1 MPQNRSELPAT
12 SITGVWRGSSG
23 GYWSTDGIIIDGTY
37 VMPPPQPEVV
47 TEENK
52 HYNIEMIKRQT
63 GLDEFTFNLKLLD
76 KALNRNDAYGAIKD
90 IWQIVERDRAW
101 VGPYWRINDDLFKSK
116 IVNFSLADALQKS
129 GFTAREAI
137 IAIANSRYVD
147 STSFKTE
154 TPKLSGGTFSPVK
167 ALGHYLW
174 GNGDKLEVDINS
186 IGLNIREHAL
196 PLLGQTIESTR
207 SSGTYHLIDPKVEY
221 NIFNDS
227 IATGSYLGRITLK
240 VEGDFT
246 RHADSSWQFTGVVK
260 AYHDRYDF
268 NASNRPRALEE
279 LTTAGR
285 ALPGKSYDID
295 ISGEHRIH
303 LIGAG
308 FQIQPF

>member
-1 MPQNRSELPAT
+1 MKQNTIDLKPT
-12 SITGVWRGSSG
+12 IITGTQGGSSG

-37 VMPPPQPEVV
+37 VLPPPQPDVV

-52 HYNIEMIKRQT
+52 YYNIDMIKRQT
-63 GLDEFTFNLKLLD
+63 GLDEFTFSLKILD
-76 KALNRNDAYGAIKD
+76 KAINKNDAYGAIKD
-90 IWQIVERDRAW
+90 IWHIVERDRGW
-101 VGPYWRINDDLFKSK
+101 VAPHWRINDDLFKNK
-116 IVNFSLADALQKS
+116 VVNFSLADALQRS
-129 GFTAREAI
+129 GFSAKEAI
-137 IAIANSRYVD
+137 IAVANSRQAD
-147 STSFKTE
+147 SISYKLE

-174 GNGDKLEVDINS
+174 GNGEKLEVDINT
-186 IGLNIREHAL
+186 IGLNIREYKI
-196 PLLGQTIESTR
+196 PLLRQTIENTR
-207 SSGTYHLIDPKVEY
+207 TPGTYHLLDPKVEY
-221 NIFNDS
+221 NTFDDS

-246 RHADSSWQFTGVVK
+246 RNADNSWQFIGVAK

-295 ISGEHRIH
+295 ISGEHTIH
-303 LIGAG
+303 LTGTGI
-308 FQIQPF
+308 